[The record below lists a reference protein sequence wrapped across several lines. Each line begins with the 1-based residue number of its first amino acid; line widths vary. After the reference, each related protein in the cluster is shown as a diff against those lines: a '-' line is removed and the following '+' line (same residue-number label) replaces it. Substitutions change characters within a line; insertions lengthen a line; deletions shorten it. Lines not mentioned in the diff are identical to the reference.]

1 MTKKDKKK
9 QVGLTL
15 LAAALIYSGI
25 AGVVASIGVSIE
37 ARSFGI
43 YDAAGFCIM
52 IGFIL
57 AGGKLLKSAHNVIP
71 SKINDMTGVQFEN
84 YVAELLR
91 KKGHSVQLTPK
102 TGDYGVDLIMD
113 GHVAIQC
120 KRYGKGV
127 GVKAIQEVYS
137 GMQHYGCS
145 SAIVATNSVFTAN
158 AKTLANEL
166 GVILWD
172 ASTICRD
179 I

>member
-1 MTKKDKKK
+1 MKKKDVIALSIIAVVFVFGG
-9 QVGLTL
+9 VGGFVWQIVKFRLDHPDFGGFNIKLFL
-15 LAAALIYSGI
+15 LFVVMMTFGRNLIKAAQD
-25 AGVVASIGVSIE
+25 IG
-37 ARSFGI
+37 
-43 YDAAGFCIM
+43 
-52 IGFIL
+52 
-57 AGGKLLKSAHNVIP
+57 P
-71 SKINDMTGVQFEN
+71 SEINNMTGVQFEN

-172 ASTICRD
+172 GSTICRD

>member
-1 MTKKDKKK
+1 MKKKDVVTLSIIAAVFIFGG
-9 QVGLTL
+9 VGGLVWQILKFRLDPPDFGGFNIKLFL
-15 LAAALIYSGI
+15 LF
-25 AGVVASIGVSIE
+25 VVIIT
-37 ARSFGI
+37 F
-43 YDAAGFCIM
+43 
-52 IGFIL
+52 
-57 AGGKLLKSAHNVIP
+57 GGKLIKAAQDIGP
-71 SKINDMTGVQFEN
+71 SEINNMTGVQFES

-172 ASTICRD
+172 GSTICRD